1 MAITE
6 SELARLEAGLDALE
20 TPAAAHRPAMRRML
34 SATWPPVVAVVVLIA
49 LWQVVAMLHIKPAE
63 LLPSPGDVART
74 LGTQWRGGHVSEVV
88 WNSLRR
94 AAVGYAAA
102 LALGTAVG
110 LLLSRFRL
118 FRRAIGPLLSSLQ
131 SLPSVAWVPL
141 AILWFGLS
149 DGAIYF
155 VVIMGA
161 FPSISN
167 GLLAGIDQ
175 IPPLLLRVGDMMGAR
190 GIARYRHI
198 VLPAALPGYL
208 AGLKQAW
215 SFSWRSLMA
224 AELIAQSPELG
235 LGLGQLLHNG
245 QDLLDMSLVLVAIGL
260 ILAVGIAVELLAFGP
275 LDRAVRRRRGLTT
288 EA

>member
-1 MAITE
+1 MATTDAD
-6 SELARLEAGLDALE
+6 LAQLEAGLDALE
-20 TPAAAHRPAMRRML
+20 RLERRPSAPRRGLTVAWPPLLAAAVL
-34 SATWPPVVAVVVLIA
+34 VAV
-49 LWQVVAMLHIKPAE
+49 WQVVASLHLKPSV
-63 LLPSPGDVART
+63 LLPAPLDVAHT
-74 LGTQWRGGHVSEVV
+74 LTDQWRAGHVTEVI
-88 WNSLRR
+88 WTSMRR

-102 LALGTAVG
+102 LVMGTSVG
-110 LLLSRFRL
+110 LLISRLRVL
-118 FRRAIGPLLSSLQ
+118 RRAVGPFLTSLQ

-161 FPSISN
+161 FPSIAN
-167 GLLAGIDQ
+167 GLLSGIDH
-175 IPPLLLRVGDMMGAR
+175 IPPLLLKVGSALGAR
-190 GIARYRHI
+190 GFAQYRHI

-260 ILAVGIAVELLAFGP
+260 ILVVGLAVELLVFAP
-275 LDRAVRRRRGLTT
+275 LDRGVRRRRGLTA
-288 EA
+288 EL